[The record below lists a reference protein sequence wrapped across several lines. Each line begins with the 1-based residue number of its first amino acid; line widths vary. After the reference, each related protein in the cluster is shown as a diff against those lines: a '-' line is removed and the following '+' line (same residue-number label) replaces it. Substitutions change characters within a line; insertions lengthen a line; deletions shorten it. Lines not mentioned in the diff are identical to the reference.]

1 VLPTQATL
9 TDNHG
14 MSTARSDAQR
24 ATSRRNGA
32 MSRGPRS
39 EDGKMRSSANRVTHA
54 LNSVRLLLPTED
66 IAEYK
71 DHTSDWISSLAPTS
85 LAEHQIVMLVADLM
99 WRLKRVERIEQRR
112 ALALLE
118 DLLEKTQEWKVRAQV
133 NDLITVLVTLAH
145 IITTTTLPVSTAGLG
160 GLLGGISGLEQML
173 DDLRGLLPVEM
184 WPDDAVCS
192 FLLAK
197 KVLTETADR
206 EEMVDQV
213 FTKLGDAA
221 ADLGAV
227 FRSLG
232 PVLDANVEKSRI
244 MLSTMTLLH
253 DDEDRRFERHRRI
266 LENSVARQLDLLVK
280 VREMAKTSAVSGS
293 SERLPP
299 VELRILKG

>member
-1 VLPTQATL
+1 MT
-9 TDNHG
+9 
-14 MSTARSDAQR
+14 MARSDAQR
-24 ATSRRNGA
+24 ASSRKNGSR
-32 MSRGPRS
+32 SRGPSTQEGRL
-39 EDGKMRSSANRVTHA
+39 RSSLNRTVHA

-66 IAEYK
+66 VVEYQEHI
-71 DHTSDWISSLAPTS
+71 DEWVSSLGPATP
-85 LAEHQIVMLVADLM
+85 AEHQVVMLLADLA
-99 WRLKRVERIEQRR
+99 WRLRRVERLEQRR

-118 DLLEKTQEWKVRAQV
+118 DLLEGTQEWKVRSQV

-145 IITTTTLPVSTAGLG
+145 IISTTTLPVSTAGLG

-173 DDLRGLLPVEM
+173 DDLRVLLPVEM

-206 EEMVDQV
+206 EEMVHPEFMD
-213 FTKLGDAA
+213 LGVAA
-221 ADLGAV
+221 ARLGAAL
-227 FRSLG
+227 RAIG
-232 PVLDANVEKSRI
+232 PVQDANVEKSRI

-266 LENSVARQLDLLVK
+266 LEASVGRQLDLLVK
-280 VREMAKTSAVSGS
+280 LREMAKTAATSGS